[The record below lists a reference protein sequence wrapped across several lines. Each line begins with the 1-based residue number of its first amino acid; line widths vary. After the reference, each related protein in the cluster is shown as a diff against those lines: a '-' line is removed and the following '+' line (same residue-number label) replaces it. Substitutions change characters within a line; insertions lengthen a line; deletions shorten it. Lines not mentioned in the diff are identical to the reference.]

1 MSCIQTIL
9 RKRNYLICFALRHVH
24 RDRLVPSF
32 LVEGWGLAVVVS
44 RAVGDI
50 GESIG
55 VLTARVLHGVHIAGE
70 YALQGRCHPIFRV
83 RCHLEFHMGS
93 VVRQE
98 LLTA

>member
-1 MSCIQTIL
+1 MSCIQITL
-9 RKRNYLICFALRHVH
+9 RKRICLIRSALRHVH

-32 LVEGWGLAVVVS
+32 LVEGRGLAVVVGC
-44 RAVGDI
+44 VVFDI
-50 GESIG
+50 IESVG

-83 RCHLEFHMGS
+83 RCHFEFHTGG